1 MSELTPRHAFGH
13 ICNRCGHIG
22 TYFTR
27 DIKKLDTFTALV
39 NPFASS
45 NLYVECPSCGKRY
58 YLEDVDVQADGKY
71 VGGKYWYIPDGYE
84 DDEDEDDE
92 DDEYEDEEDEG
103 VDIDEL
109 CSYLESQLK
118 KSEKAFKAGMQRL
131 QKDSDFDPSSTYFDS
146 GAMSAYKDILSKLK
160 NM

>member
-13 ICNRCGHIG
+13 ICSRCGHIG

-27 DIKKLDTFTALV
+27 DIKKLDTFTALI

-45 NLYVECPSCGKRY
+45 NLYVERPSCGKKY
-58 YLEDVDVQADGKY
+58 YLDDVDVQADGSY
-71 VGGKYWYIPDGYE
+71 TGGKYWYVPNSYE
-84 DDEDEDDE
+84 DDEEDEDEDFEDE
-92 DDEYEDEEDEG
+92 DEDL
-103 VDIDEL
+103 DIDEL

-118 KSEKAFKAGMQRL
+118 KSEKAFKTGMQQL
-131 QKDSDFDPSSTYFDS
+131 QEDSDFDSSNTYFDS
-146 GAMSAYKDILSKLK
+146 GAMSAYKDILSKIK